1 MVLYTCKRSV
11 EDSSDIFS
19 RAPSAPSQTSSS
31 EGFSIWQSFGKRSG
45 QLVSPTLDL
54 MVATRRP
61 TSVALIWGDDPSAR
75 PKADRHSLLMK
86 STTANGMF

>member
-19 RAPSAPSQTSSS
+19 RAPSAPSQTNSS
-31 EGFSIWQSFGKRSG
+31 EEFSIWQSFGKRSG

-61 TSVALIWGDDPSAR
+61 TVALIWGDDPSAR
-75 PKADRHSLLMK
+75 PKAERHSLLMK
-86 STTANGMF
+86 SATANGML